1 MVSCIVER
9 SKTDIKI
16 DAIGLFGEI
25 KLFTSLSRWERGCVD
40 PLFKS
45 SRVVSHLLL
54 LIVLTVVREKA
65 AVVIALF
72 EVLKE
77 DLETFIR
84 VDVSSEMDKGEP
96 VLINDLGHI
105 EVRSDQHAF
114 QTSEVTVVEAPDDPS
129 LVVLVIQ
136 DFFQA

>member
-9 SKTDIKI
+9 GKTDIEI

-25 KLFTSLSRWERGCVD
+25 KLFTRLSRWERGCVD

-54 LIVLTVVREKA
+54 LVVLAIVGEEA
-65 AVVIALF
+65 AVVVALF

-84 VDVSSEMDKGEP
+84 VNVSGEMDEGEP

-114 QTSEVTVVEAPDDPS
+114 QTSEVTVIEASDDPS

-136 DFFQA
+136 DFLQP

>member
-1 MVSCIVER
+1 
-9 SKTDIKI
+9 
-16 DAIGLFGEI
+16 
-25 KLFTSLSRWERGCVD
+25 
-40 PLFKS
+40 
-45 SRVVSHLLL
+45 LL
-54 LIVLTVVREKA
+54 LIVLTVVREEA
-65 AVVIALF
+65 AVVVALF